1 MSDDDE
7 IAKAFADT
15 IMHGRGFT
23 RITSEGIKHI
33 PRSEVMTEWE
43 ELNEGAWRKGH
54 EVSRS
59 QKAAEISQPEK
70 LSAASPLQIANRR
83 LWDKIQNIEKQS
95 MAFPKIRLGIKKC
108 SEYIMR
114 DPYVGIVPK
123 PK

>member
-1 MSDDDE
+1 MSDEDE
-7 IAKAFADT
+7 VAKAFFDT
-15 IMHGRGFT
+15 MLYGRGFT

-83 LWDKIQNIEKQS
+83 LV
-95 MAFPKIRLGIKKC
+95 RLKHQPHCHVPDGGSEC
-108 SEYIMR
+108 SCR
-114 DPYVGIVPK
+114 DDVVP
-123 PK
+123 